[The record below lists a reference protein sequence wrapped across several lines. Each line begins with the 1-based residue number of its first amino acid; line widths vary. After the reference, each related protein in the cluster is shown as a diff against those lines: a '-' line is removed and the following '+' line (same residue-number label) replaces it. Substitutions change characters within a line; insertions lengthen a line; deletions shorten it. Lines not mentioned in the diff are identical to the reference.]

1 MYYPHLI
8 VNKTMIK
15 SVTIF
20 LSLVLSLCLTNSL
33 DAQTTFYRGADLSF
47 AQQLEN
53 NGAVFK
59 DNGTQQDILD
69 IFKNHGVNIIRLRL
83 WYDPQNGYNDLF
95 QTLAMARRIKT
106 KGLKLLLDIH
116 YSDTWADAGHQ
127 TKPAAWQNLS
137 YTVLKDSVYQYTRR
151 VIQALKSQNTLPSIV
166 QIGNEV
172 TSGMLWDTGRV
183 GGSFDNSSQWAQFA
197 GLLNVGIKGVKD
209 VEPKPD
215 TVKIMIH
222 IDRGGDFAG
231 AKWFFD
237 NLYTQGVTYDIIGL
251 SYYPWWHGSL
261 TDLTNTLDQLEARY
275 HKPILIAETAY
286 PWTLNY
292 DDNVGNIVGQSNPLL
307 PGYPATVD
315 GQKSYLN
322 KVFDIVHNVPDSLGI
337 GVVYWEPDYIS
348 VPGVGSSWE
357 NLAMF
362 DFQGNA
368 LASMSAF
375 EPRDATP
382 IEQNPTVR
390 KFSLGQNY
398 PNPFNPTT
406 VIPYDL
412 AKPSHVRLTVYNIL
426 GEVVAT
432 LVSSEQ
438 PAGSYKSRFIANNIP
453 SGVYLYKLQIDNR
466 SFVKKMM
473 LVK

>member
-1 MYYPHLI
+1 M
-8 VNKTMIK
+8 KF
-15 SVTIF
+15 VTTFLLAEIF
-20 LSLVLSLCLTNSL
+20 LCLSNLVY
-33 DAQTTFYRGADLSF
+33 AQSTFYRGSDLSF

-69 IFKNHGVNIIRLRL
+69 IFKNHGLNIVRLRL
-83 WYDPQNGYNDLF
+83 WYHPQNGYNDLTH
-95 QTLAMARRIKT
+95 TLTMARRIKA
-106 KGLKLLLDIH
+106 KGLKLLLDFH
-116 YSDTWADAGHQ
+116 YSDTWADPGHQ

-137 YTVLKDSVYQYTRR
+137 YTVLKDSVYQYTRQ

-172 TSGMLWDTGRV
+172 TSEMLWDTGRV
-183 GGSFDNSSQWAQFA
+183 GGSFDNTSQWAQFA
-197 GLLNVGIKGVKD
+197 GLLNAGIKGVKD

-222 IDRGGDFAG
+222 IDRGGDYSG

-237 NLYTQGVTYDIIGL
+237 KLNAQGVNYDIIGL

-261 TDLTNTLDQLEARY
+261 TDLNNNLDQLAARY
-275 HKPILIAETAY
+275 HKPMLIAETAY

-292 DDNVGNIVGQSNPLL
+292 DDDVANIVGSSNQLL
-307 PGYPATVD
+307 PGYPATVE

-322 KVFDIVHNVPDSLGI
+322 KVFDIVHNVPGNLGI

-348 VPGVGSSWE
+348 VAGVGSTWE

-375 EPRDATP
+375 EPADATP
-382 IEQNPTVR
+382 IEQDQSVHQ
-390 KFSLGQNY
+390 FSLGQNY

-412 AKPSHVRLTVYNIL
+412 AKPSHVKLSVYNIL

-432 LVSSEQ
+432 LVNSEQ
-438 PAGSYKSRFIANNIP
+438 PAGVYKSRFMAKGIP
-453 SGVYLYKLQIDNR
+453 SGIYLYKLQINDR
-466 SFVKKMM
+466 SFIRKMM

>member
-1 MYYPHLI
+1 MPIPSALMI
-8 VNKTMIK
+8 TMIK

-20 LSLVLSLCLTNSL
+20 LFAVLFLCTTSIL
-33 DAQTTFYRGADLSF
+33 DAQSFFYRGADLSF
-47 AQQLEN
+47 TQQLEN

-69 IFKNHGVNIIRLRL
+69 IFKNHGLNIVRLRL
-83 WYDPQNGYNDLF
+83 WYHPQDGYNDLSH
-95 QTLAMARRIKT
+95 TLAMARRIKA
-106 KGLKLLLDIH
+106 KGLKLLLDFH

-127 TKPAAWQNLS
+127 TKPAAWQSLS
-137 YTVLKDSVYQYTRR
+137 YSVLKDSVYQYTKR
-151 VIQALKSQNTLPSIV
+151 VITSLKNQNTMPSIV

-172 TSGMLWDTGRV
+172 TSGMLWDTGKV
-183 GGSFDNSSQWAQFA
+183 GGSYDNATQWSQFA
-197 GLLNVGIKGVKD
+197 ALLNSGIKGVKD
-209 VEPKPD
+209 VSD

-222 IDRGGDFAG
+222 IDRGGDYSG

-237 NLYTQGVTYDIIGL
+237 NLNAQGVSYDIIGL

-261 TDLTNTLDQLEARY
+261 TDLTNNLDQLAARY

-286 PWTLNY
+286 PWTLGYN
-292 DDNVGNIVGQSNPLL
+292 DNVNNIVGNLGQLL

-315 GQKSYLN
+315 GQKSYLD
-322 KVFDIVHNVPDSLGI
+322 KVFNIVRNVPDNLGI
-337 GVVYWEPDYIS
+337 GVVYWAPDYIS

-368 LASMSAF
+368 LSSMSAF
-375 EPRDATP
+375 EPAAATP
-382 IEQNPTVR
+382 IEPIQKIHR
-390 KFSLGQNY
+390 FSLGQNY

-412 AKPSHVRLTVYNIL
+412 AKTSHVKLTVYNIL

-432 LVSSEQ
+432 LVNTEQ
-438 PAGSYKSRFIANNIP
+438 PAGSYKSRFIANGIP
-453 SGVYLYKLQIDNR
+453 SGIYLYKLQINDH
-466 SFVKKMM
+466 SFIKKMM

>member
-1 MYYPHLI
+1 
-8 VNKTMIK
+8 MIK
-15 SVTIF
+15 TVAILFTSVLLFGLYRT
-20 LSLVLSLCLTNSL
+20 LE
-33 DAQTTFYRGADLSF
+33 AQSTFYRGADLSF

-59 DNGTQQDILD
+59 DNGKQQDILD
-69 IFKNHGVNIIRLRL
+69 IFKSHGVNIIRLRL
-83 WYDPQNGYNDLF
+83 WYHPQNGYNDLF
-95 QTLAMARRIKT
+95 HTLAMARRIKA

-137 YTVLKDSVYQYTRR
+137 YAVLKDSVYQYTHRL
-151 VIQALKSQNTLPSIV
+151 IQALKNQNTLPSIV
-166 QIGNEV
+166 QIGNEI

-197 GLLNVGIKGVKD
+197 GLLDAGIKGVKD
-209 VEPKPD
+209 AEPKPD

-222 IDRGGDFAG
+222 IDRGGDITG

-237 NLYTQGVTYDIIGL
+237 NLNVQGVNYDIIGL

-261 TDLTNTLDQLEARY
+261 SDMTNTLDQLAARY

-292 DDNVGNIVGQSNPLL
+292 NDNVGNIVGQSNQLL
-307 PGYPATVD
+307 PGYPATVN

-322 KVFDIVHNVPDSLGI
+322 NVFDIVHNVTDNLGT

-348 VPGVGSSWE
+348 VPGVGSTWE

-362 DFQGNA
+362 DFRGNA
-368 LASMSAF
+368 LSSMSAF
-375 EPRDATP
+375 KPSDATP
-382 IEQNPTVR
+382 IEQNPTVS

-406 VIPYDL
+406 VIPYYL
-412 AKPSHVRLTVYNIL
+412 AKPAYVKLTVYNIL
-426 GEVVAT
+426 GQIVAT
-432 LVSSEQ
+432 LVNSEQ
-438 PAGSYKSRFIANNIP
+438 PTGSYKSRFIANNVP
-453 SGVYLYKLQIDNR
+453 SGVYLYKLQIGNR
-466 SFVKKMM
+466 TFVKKMM